1 MSLRLFNML
10 DQSLSAFVRYL
21 TDEKRLSLH
30 TSAAYQRDL
39 DKLLSFAT
47 KQACSSWAKLSH
59 AQARQFPA
67 SLHSQ
72 GLSGRS
78 IQRALS
84 AARSFYRFLMR
95 NKQAEQ
101 NPFIDVKA
109 PKPSKKLPN
118 SLTVDEV
125 TQLLEGLPESHLA
138 LRDRAIMELIYSCG
152 LRLSELAN
160 INLPAVANGQDL
172 LRVLGKGAKERD
184 VPIGGKAR
192 EAIQAWLAVRPS
204 MANAGEP
211 ALFVSERGS
220 RISKRNIQAR
230 LDYWAL
236 HTGLGRSLSPHMLR
250 HSFASHMLE
259 SSQDLRAV
267 QELLGH
273 ANISTTQ
280 IYTHLDF
287 QHLAKVYDQ
296 AHPRAKVK

>member
-1 MSLRLFNML
+1 ML
-10 DQSLSAFVRYL
+10 TESVNSFVCYL
-21 TDEKRLSLH
+21 TDEKRLSEH
-30 TSAAYQRDL
+30 TSTAYQRDL
-39 DKLLSFAT
+39 DKLVDFTS
-47 KQACSSWAKLSH
+47 KQQCADWASLTYS
-59 AQARQFPA
+59 QARQFPA

-84 AARSFYRFLMR
+84 AARSFYRFLIR
-95 NKQAEQ
+95 DKQVEQ

-109 PKPSKKLPN
+109 PKPGKKLPN
-118 SLTVDEV
+118 SLTVDEIA
-125 TQLLEGLPESHLA
+125 QLLDGLPNSHLA
-138 LRDRAIMELIYSCG
+138 LRDRAIMEFIYSCG
-152 LRLSELAN
+152 LRLSELRN
-160 INLPAVANGQDL
+160 IDMVSVAHGQDM
-172 LRVLGKGAKERD
+172 LRVVGKGSKERD

-192 EAIQAWLAVRPS
+192 SAIVEWLAVRPS
-204 MANAGEP
+204 IANADEP
-211 ALFVSERGS
+211 ALFVSAHGS
-220 RISKRNIQAR
+220 RVSKRTIQAR

-259 SSQDLRAV
+259 SSQDLRAL

-287 QHLAKVYDQ
+287 QHLAKVYDL
-296 AHPRAKVK
+296 AHPRAKIK